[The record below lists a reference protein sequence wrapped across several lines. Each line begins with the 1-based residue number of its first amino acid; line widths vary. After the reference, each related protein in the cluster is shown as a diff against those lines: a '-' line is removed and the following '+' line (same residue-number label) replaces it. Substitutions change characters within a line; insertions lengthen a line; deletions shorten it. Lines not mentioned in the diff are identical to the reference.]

1 MSRREN
7 YIKVVTP
14 KITERGIMSKHWPK
28 NWDEEISFT
37 HFALLR
43 TIAALSVDAIW
54 PPSSIEITQACV
66 LTEGAVLVMIGR
78 LISQGMLHPGSI
90 ERGCVLT
97 PNGKRL
103 VTDVTVYERYRPD
116 APRVPTS

>member
-7 YIKVVTP
+7 YIKVVAP
-14 KITERGIMSKHWPK
+14 KLTERGIIAKHWPG
-28 NWDEEISFT
+28 NWEEEISFSN
-37 HFALLR
+37 FALLR
-43 TIAALSVDAIW
+43 LIAAISIDAVF
-54 PPSSIEITQACV
+54 PPNTTEIMKSCA
-66 LTEGAVLVMIGR
+66 LTEGPLIVMTMK
-78 LISQGMLHPGSI
+78 LIDQGMLHHGSL

>member
-7 YIKVVTP
+7 YIKVVPP
-14 KITERGIMSKHWPK
+14 KLTERGIIGKHWPG
-28 NWDEEISFT
+28 NWEEEISFGN
-37 HFALLR
+37 FALLR
-43 TIAALSVDAIW
+43 AIAAISIDSVF
-54 PPSSIEITQACV
+54 PPNVGEIAQA
-66 LTEGAVLVMIGR
+66 TRDHSDITTAIGR
-78 LISQGMLHPGSI
+78 LIEQGMLHVGSF

>member
-7 YIKVVTP
+7 YIKVVPP
-14 KITERGIMSKHWPK
+14 KLTERGIIAKHWPG
-28 NWDEEISFT
+28 NWEEEISFSNL
-37 HFALLR
+37 ALLR
-43 TIAALSVDAIW
+43 TIAALSVDAVF
-54 PPSSIEITQACV
+54 PPNVEEVAKSTHELVDIEPWIK
-66 LTEGAVLVMIGR
+66 R
-78 LISQGMLHPGSI
+78 LIEQGMLHPGSL

>member
-7 YIKVVTP
+7 YIKVVAP
-14 KITERGIMSKHWPK
+14 KLTERGIIAKHWPG
-28 NWDEEISFT
+28 NWEEEISFSN
-37 HFALLR
+37 FALLR
-43 TIAALSVDAIW
+43 IIAALSVDSVF
-54 PPSSIEITQACV
+54 PPNLGEVALSSASIAGSILKGVEQ
-66 LTEGAVLVMIGR
+66 
-78 LISQGMLHPGSI
+78 LIAQGMLHPGSL

>member
-7 YIKVVTP
+7 YIKVVAP
-14 KITERGIMSKHWPK
+14 KLTERGIIAKHWPG
-28 NWDEEISFT
+28 NWEEEISFSN
-37 HFALLR
+37 FALLR
-43 TIAALSVDAIW
+43 LIAAISIDAVF
-54 PPSSIEITQACV
+54 PPNVEEVAKAFAPDA
-66 LTEGAVLVMIGR
+66 LDTELYIQR
-78 LISQGMLHPGSI
+78 LIEQGMLHPGSL

>member
-7 YIKVVTP
+7 YIKVVAP
-14 KITERGIMSKHWPK
+14 KLTERGIIAKHWPG
-28 NWDEEISFT
+28 NWEEEISFSN
-37 HFALLR
+37 FALLR
-43 TIAALSVDAIW
+43 TIAAISIDAIW
-54 PPSSIEITQACV
+54 PPIAEEVQGYTRSDAFI
-66 LTEGAVLVMIGR
+66 GAQR
-78 LISQGMLHPGSI
+78 LMEQGMLHTGDYS
-90 ERGCVLT
+90 RGYVLT